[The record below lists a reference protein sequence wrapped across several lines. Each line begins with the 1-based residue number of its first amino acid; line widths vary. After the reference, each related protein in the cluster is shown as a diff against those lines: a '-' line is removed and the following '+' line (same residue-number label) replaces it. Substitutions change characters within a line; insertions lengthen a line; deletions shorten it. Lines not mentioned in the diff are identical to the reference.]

1 MLVPRPR
8 GALSERLFD
17 LMRGPLEADGWL
29 DLPAVEPDSTDDAQI
44 ALWAAY
50 EPAYRGFD
58 DASDELEWHPPLL
71 ALRRRLE
78 QAFEAELR
86 ARFQARA
93 DVDAL
98 ADALR
103 SGSIADFAQSFFAY
117 VADFDSPSLSAAIQR
132 TATREQVLDL
142 LAVRSVY
149 HLKEADP
156 TAFTVA
162 RLSAEPKAA
171 LMSVQYDEYGCG
183 DPNALHSHLFAR
195 GLRACGLADEY
206 GAYVDRA
213 PVEVL
218 EQNNAMSLFGLH
230 RRLRGAAVGHLAAFE
245 ATSSVPSRR
254 IAQGLSRLELPAEI
268 IGYYDEHV
276 EADAVHDQVA
286 VRQICGPLLLEEP
299 HLVDDVFFGAFSCL
313 DLEGRFA
320 RRQLAAWA
328 A

>member
-1 MLVPRPR
+1 VLVPRPR
-8 GALSERLFD
+8 GTLSERLFG
-17 LMRGPLEADGWL
+17 LMTGPLDDAGWADLAGL
-29 DLPAVEPDSTDDAQI
+29 EPDSTDDAQI
-44 ALWAAY
+44 SLWAAY

-78 QAFEAELR
+78 QAFEDELR
-86 ARFQARA
+86 ARYQDHA
-93 DVDAL
+93 DVDPL
-98 ADALR
+98 ADDLGA
-103 SGSIADFAQSFFAY
+103 GSTAAFAKSFFAF
-117 VADFDSPSLSAAIQR
+117 VSDFDSPSLSAAIQR
-132 TATREQVLDL
+132 TATRDQVLDL
-142 LAVRSVY
+142 LKVRSVY

-156 TAFTVA
+156 TAWTVA
-162 RLSAEPKAA
+162 RLDPEPKAA
-171 LMSVQYDEYGCG
+171 LMAVQFDEYGCG

-195 GLRACGLADEY
+195 GLRACGLADAY

-213 PVEVL
+213 PATAL

-230 RRLRGAAVGHLAAFE
+230 RRLRGAALGHLAAFE

-286 VRQICGPLLLEEP
+286 VRQVCGPLLVREP
-299 HLVDDVFFGAFSCL
+299 HLVDDVFFGAFTCM
-313 DLEGRFA
+313 DLEARFA
-320 RRQLAAWA
+320 REQLASWA